1 MRRVLGLVM
10 LCSLLGLA
18 LPGAI
23 VAAQMPADADA
34 AADPNQERRQGRTA
48 ESPGRGDQHVT
59 RLQSAIDGITAGA
72 KNWRVL
78 EAGCGSRTRIRY
90 DGHQYLVGI
99 DISALQ
105 LDRNPDLDERI
116 VGDVQSYPLAAASFD
131 AITCWNV
138 LEHLD
143 RPELAL
149 ANYANALK
157 PGGLMVLVLP
167 NVMSVKGLVTKL
179 TPYRFHVWAYRTLL
193 GRRGA
198 GRMEDGGPF
207 PTTLRLAIS
216 PAGLRRFAQHHDL
229 LVEYASTREARPQA
243 ALRKRLHL
251 EGRAWRITKR
261 LVHAATFGRV
271 EAERTELILVLRR
284 PPN

>member
-1 MRRVLGLVM
+1 MRRVLGLIM
-10 LCSLLGLA
+10 FCALLGGVM
-18 LPGAI
+18 PGVA
-23 VAAQMPADADA
+23 VAAQMPADPDA
-34 AADPNQERRQGRTA
+34 EDDPTQERRQGRTA
-48 ESPGRGDQHVT
+48 QGAGRADQHVAQ
-59 RLQSAIDGITAGA
+59 LQSAIDGITAGA
-72 KNWRVL
+72 ENWRVL

-90 DGHQYLVGI
+90 DSRQHLVGI

-105 LDRNPDLDERI
+105 LERNPDLDERI
-116 VGDVQSYPLAAASFD
+116 VGDVQYYPLAAASFN

-143 RPELAL
+143 HPELAL

-216 PAGLRRFAQHHDL
+216 PAGLRRFAEDHDL
-229 LVEYASTREARPQA
+229 VVEYASTREARPQA

-261 LVHAATFGRV
+261 IVHAATFGRV